1 MSRKLVRIG
10 VSCGV
15 LLASAAIAM
24 GAGPQEKKDSDKKK
38 DQKLVVTGTPV
49 VEPSELPLDS
59 TTEGSV
65 SVGGQTIAY
74 RAVAGTLTVG
84 STDSQDAM
92 LGLDGKMLP
101 DTGEK
106 TPDPDKPDEAPA
118 TSRMFYVAYFKKDA
132 PAGRVRRRCGCIWG
146 RSGRSAW

>member
-106 TPDPDKPDEAPA
+106 TSLMRLRLLHGCFMWR
-118 TSRMFYVAYFKKDA
+118 TSRRMRLRD
-132 PAGRVRRRCGCIWG
+132 GQ
-146 RSGRSAW
+146 